1 MTRVVLHSRM
11 IELAGHYHND
21 VADDGCDDKSVE
33 DDAVGWDGQ
42 GFEGEDDDDDDGDDA
57 ESVAILCSS

>member
-1 MTRVVLHSRM
+1 MF
-11 IELAGHYHND
+11 ELTGHYHND

-42 GFEGEDDDDDDGDDA
+42 GFECEDDDDDGGNAA